1 MNKTSK
7 PCYRPSLN
15 FLFLSQR
22 QVGIPTMI
30 NSVVMIGNVSVQI
43 FWSSVFWSRQNNSQI
58 TRLNFMLSVSD
69 LTIEL
74 FGQNLKTTILYEKN
88 CLIMDTYT
96 FVTVILVHL
105 SMYIIAILGVDRYVR
120 IKQFVKFN
128 FLWISRVTIAF
139 ISIEIFL
146 SLLQAIMVLIG
157 LVQSKNILLYLFTFR
172 LMV

>member
-1 MNKTSK
+1 M
-7 PCYRPSLN
+7 
-15 FLFLSQR
+15 LSA
-22 QVGIPTMI
+22 
-30 NSVVMIGNVSVQI
+30 SDLMIG
-43 FWSSVFWSRQNNSQI
+43 
-58 TRLNFMLSVSD
+58 
-69 LTIEL
+69 L

-157 LVQSKNILLYLFTFR
+157 LVQ
-172 LMV
+172 